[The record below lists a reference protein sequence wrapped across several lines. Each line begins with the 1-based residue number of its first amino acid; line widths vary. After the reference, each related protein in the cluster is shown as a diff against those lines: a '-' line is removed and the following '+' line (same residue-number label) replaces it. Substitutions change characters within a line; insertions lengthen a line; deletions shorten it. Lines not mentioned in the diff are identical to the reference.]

1 MRINDDGR
9 TISMTNEWLAEGVAP
24 AIGNLQHFPL
34 YRSPLWQKAFTK
46 QETVFLKDISEFRET
61 YPEEYERLAVQG
73 IEEMYAIPITIKGKF
88 WGFLGVDTP
97 RRYKGDMYVL
107 ESVAYFVADEISKR
121 RLIESSEGKG
131 E

>member
-1 MRINDDGR
+1 MAK
-9 TISMTNEWLAEGVAP
+9 S
-24 AIGNLQHFPL
+24 
-34 YRSPLWQKAFTK
+34 K

>member
-1 MRINDDGR
+1 
-9 TISMTNEWLAEGVAP
+9 
-24 AIGNLQHFPL
+24 
-34 YRSPLWQKAFTK
+34 
-46 QETVFLKDISEFRET
+46 
-61 YPEEYERLAVQG
+61 
-73 IEEMYAIPITIKGKF
+73 MYAIPITIKGKF